1 MSLKAEFDQILDW
14 IPENTKLLDLGCGH
28 GELLSHLLT
37 HKNVSGCGLE
47 MDEHAIVSCMARGVS
62 VIQADLNATNL
73 LTLFEP
79 QQFDVVVMTQTLQAM
94 QSPDQLIDQMLTIG
108 KRAVVTFPNFGYW
121 RNRLQVFFGGRMP
134 VSASLPHT
142 WYNTPNTHLCTF
154 ADFEGLCQSKNI
166 HIIEQ
171 RVSGRDAWL
180 GSNFAPN
187 WFGEVALYHIEKG
200 FGSK

>member
-1 MSLKAEFDQILDW
+1 MSLKAEFDLILDW
-14 IPENTKLLDLGCGH
+14 IPEHTSVLDLGCGH
-28 GELLSHLLT
+28 GELLSYLLT
-37 HKNVSGCGLE
+37 HKGVKGCGLE
-47 MDEHAIVSCMARGVS
+47 MDAASIVSCLADGVS

-79 QQFDVVVMTQTLQAM
+79 QQFDLVLMTQTLQAM
-94 QSPDQLIDQMLTIG
+94 QHPDQLMDQMLTIG
-108 KRAVVTFPNFGYW
+108 KRAIVSFPNFGYW
-121 RNRLQVFFGGRMP
+121 RNRLQLMLGGRMP
-134 VSASLPHT
+134 VSSTLPHA

-154 ADFEGLCQSKNI
+154 ADFEDLCQSKNI

-180 GSNFAPN
+180 GSRFAPN

-200 FGSK
+200 FGG